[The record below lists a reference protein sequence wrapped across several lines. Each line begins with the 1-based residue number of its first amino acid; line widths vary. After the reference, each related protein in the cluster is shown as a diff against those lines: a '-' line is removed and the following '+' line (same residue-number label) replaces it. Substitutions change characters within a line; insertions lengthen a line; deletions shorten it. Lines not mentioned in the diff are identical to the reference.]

1 MKKQKWIFRILLY
14 LSFIFLIAYL
24 IKFDYL
30 KFSHLSLN
38 FLPLIFS
45 LLLLW
50 SGFFVTTLSWGYAL
64 NVHDVK
70 IDTHLAVV
78 SHGLSVFA
86 KYIPGKVWVILGRAA
101 YVSERTQNKVSNLSY
116 ISLKEQ
122 LLHILLGLLLAFAPT
137 TLYFNREYWVMVIL
151 LTIIGLILILFV
163 RKFHDFFNHTL
174 SRVIKRELNLPF
186 LEFRLSLRLSLR
198 ILIYWIAWS
207 AGFYFFML
215 SVSPDIKFYHAYVF
229 PLAVCYGVLAI
240 FLPGG
245 IGVREG
251 IMVAYLTATGVD
263 LQLAITISALSRI
276 WFITGEVFI
285 FLFAIILKFSLKIT
299 SQAR

>member
-14 LSFIFLIAYL
+14 LSFIFLVAYL

-30 KFSHLSLN
+30 KFNHLSVN
-38 FLPLIFS
+38 FTPLIIS
-45 LLLLW
+45 LLFLW
-50 SGFFVTTLSWGYAL
+50 SGFFVSTLSWGYAL
-64 NVHDVK
+64 KIHKVH
-70 IDTHLAVV
+70 INTQLAVV

-101 YVSERTQNKVSNLSY
+101 YVSERTQNKVSDLSF

-122 LLHILLGLLLAFAPT
+122 LLYILLGLLLAFVPT
-137 TLYFNREYWVMVIL
+137 TLYFNREYWVLIIL
-151 LTIIGLILILFV
+151 LTILGLILILFV
-163 RKFHDFFNHTL
+163 RKFHDFFNFTL
-174 SRVIKRELNLPF
+174 SQIMKREFNLPF
-186 LEFRLSLRLSLR
+186 LEFRLSLKLSVR
-198 ILIYWIAWS
+198 ILIYWITWS
-207 AGFYFFML
+207 IGFYLFML
-215 SVSPDIKFYHAYVF
+215 SLSPDIKFYHAYVF

-251 IMVAYLTATGVD
+251 IMVAYLSATGID
-263 LQLAITISALSRI
+263 LQLAITISALSRL

-285 FLFAIILKFSLKIT
+285 FLLSAFLSIRSKKTSLI
-299 SQAR
+299 

>member
-30 KFSHLSLN
+30 KFNHLSLN

-45 LLLLW
+45 FLLLW
-50 SGFFVTTLSWGYAL
+50 TGFFVTTLSWGYAL
-64 NVHDVK
+64 KVHGVK
-70 IDTHLAVV
+70 IDTRLAII

-122 LLHILLGLLLAFAPT
+122 LLYILLGLLLAFVPT
-137 TLYFNREYWVMVIL
+137 TVYFNREYWVLVIL

-163 RKFHDFFNHTL
+163 RKFHDLFNFLL
-174 SRVIKRELNLPF
+174 SKIMKREFNLPF
-186 LEFRLSLRLSLR
+186 LEFRLSLKLSAR
-198 ILIYWIAWS
+198 ILVYWITWS
-207 AGFYFFML
+207 VGFYFFML

-240 FLPGG
+240 FLSGG

-263 LQLAITISALSRI
+263 LQLAITISALSRL

-285 FLFAIILKFSLKIT
+285 FLFSVLLNIRSKKTSLI
-299 SQAR
+299 